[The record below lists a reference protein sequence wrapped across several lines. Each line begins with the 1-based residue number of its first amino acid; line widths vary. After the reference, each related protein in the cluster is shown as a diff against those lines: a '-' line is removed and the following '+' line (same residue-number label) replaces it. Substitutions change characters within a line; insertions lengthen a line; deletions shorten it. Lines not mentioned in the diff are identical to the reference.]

1 MLSSKLII
9 FVQHYNFRVIGE
21 KEGYI
26 LTGPLE
32 NGVFKAHK
40 LADVQVTLVD
50 DDNKPLQVC
59 IYCI

>member
-1 MLSSKLII
+1 M
-9 FVQHYNFRVIGE
+9 IGE

-40 LADVQVTLVD
+40 LAEVQVTLVD
-50 DDNKPLQVC
+50 DENKPLQVRTTSLYA
-59 IYCI
+59 YCIPKDVLFNFSLF